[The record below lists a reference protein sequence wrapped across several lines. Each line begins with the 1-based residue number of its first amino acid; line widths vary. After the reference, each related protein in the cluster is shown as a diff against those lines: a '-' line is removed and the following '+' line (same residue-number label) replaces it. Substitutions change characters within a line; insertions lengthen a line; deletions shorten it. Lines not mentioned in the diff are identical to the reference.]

1 MNAIA
6 APAFSGWRRT
16 VIENVAMPAA
26 ATDTMILGA
35 RQDELEGRARGHLVP
50 LSYFMAE
57 VNSGK
62 SQPTHANTPGRFS
75 LFSGLEPGR
84 SVPSSRS
91 TLNWAGLKRFA
102 IPVSIALEPRWPR
115 VA

>member
-1 MNAIA
+1 LRLRRFFPILRYELQRNAIA

-62 SQPTHANTPGRFS
+62 SQRRRKYARAF
-75 LFSGLEPGR
+75 L
-84 SVPSSRS
+84 V
-91 TLNWAGLKRFA
+91 
-102 IPVSIALEPRWPR
+102 V
-115 VA
+115 

>member
-1 MNAIA
+1 LRLRRFFPILRYELQRNAIA

-62 SQPTHANTPGRFS
+62 SQPTTQIRQGVSRCLVGWSRGVRS
-75 LFSGLEPGR
+75 LLR
-84 SVPSSRS
+84 AAR
-91 TLNWAGLKRFA
+91 
-102 IPVSIALEPRWPR
+102 
-115 VA
+115 